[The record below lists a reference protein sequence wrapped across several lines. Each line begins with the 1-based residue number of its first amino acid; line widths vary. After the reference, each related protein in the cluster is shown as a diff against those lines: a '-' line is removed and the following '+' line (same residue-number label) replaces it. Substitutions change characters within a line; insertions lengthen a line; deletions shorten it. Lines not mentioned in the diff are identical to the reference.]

1 MSGMSNLLRRGG
13 LVLAAGAVLALSACS
28 SSGSG
33 SGSTPDRDE
42 SSGEITS
49 SSDSDVFQ
57 LKVGD
62 CLDLSS
68 QDSESTVS
76 SLPVTPC
83 GESHDAEIYA
93 EYTFTDTSFPDDVDS
108 RTQEFCLTEF
118 PTFVGMDYDTSELEI
133 TYLVPSESSWADGD
147 RVSLCIVVDSAGGLT
162 ATMQGAAR

>member
-1 MSGMSNLLRRGG
+1 MSNLLRRGG

-28 SSGSG
+28 S

-68 QDSESTVS
+68 QGDSSSVS

-83 GESHDAEIYA
+83 SEPHDSEIYA
-93 EYTFTDTSFPDDVDS
+93 EYTFTDTSFPEDVDS

-118 PTFVGMDYDTSELEI
+118 PTFVGMDYESSELEI

-147 RVSLCIVVDSAGGLT
+147 RVSQCIVVDSVGGLT
-162 ATMQGAAR
+162 ATMKGAAR